1 MPPSIQTL
9 PSLTLTSFQQITF
22 KLANLTDLQAL
33 LQPFVQIFPDWSA
46 V

>member
-1 MPPSIQTL
+1 MPRSIQTL
-9 PSLTLTSFQQITF
+9 PGLTLTSFQQITF
-22 KLANLTDLQAL
+22 KLANLTDLKAF